1 MRGLQGSGSKGTQAS
16 RLRSMAALA
25 SKTAVLLAV
34 LLAGCATTVN
44 LTHKFEEPGVL
55 PDGMALVYIYRPS
68 EVFGAAIGY
77 NVNVDNRLLVPLD
90 IGGYY
95 PYYVKPGRYA
105 FSATTLSTSVAE
117 LSVEAGSTYYIQGT
131 IASGLFWGRPLL
143 RVVPPDI
150 GSIEVSKCRLIS
162 PGREETPEITDD

>member
-1 MRGLQGSGSKGTQAS
+1 MLS
-16 RLRSMAALA
+16 
-25 SKTAVLLAV
+25 
-34 LLAGCATTVN
+34 AGCATTVN
-44 LTHKFEEPGVL
+44 LTHKFIEPEEF

-77 NVNVDNRLLVPLD
+77 NVHVDGRLLVPLD

-117 LSVEAGSTYYIQGT
+117 LSVEAGLTYYIQGT

-143 RVVPPDI
+143 RVASAKI

-162 PGREETPEITDD
+162 PKRKETPEITDD